1 MTMKV
6 MFNPRLFAALEKE
19 CPMSPCLARAA
30 ALMLAVSPLSL
41 LLASPAL
48 ADGEVNV
55 YSARH
60 YEVDEKLYT
69 EFTEQTGITVNLI
82 EGKEDEL
89 IERMKAEGANS
100 PADVFITADA
110 GRLWRADEAGLLSA
124 VDSTVLNERLPENLR
139 HPQGHWFGIS
149 KRARVIFYDKTR
161 VSEPPQTYAAVADP
175 QYKGLVCAR
184 SGTNIYMLSLMAAY
198 IAHNGDDAATTW
210 AQGLK
215 DNLARE
221 PQGGDTDQLK
231 GLVSGEC
238 GIAVSNTYYFARAVA
253 GDVSGVTEGLD
264 RIGIVFPDQEGN
276 GTHVNI
282 SGAGVATHAPNR
294 DNAIKFL
301 EYLTSDAAQ
310 SYFANGNNEYPAV
323 EGVAASSV
331 VEGLGAFRADTLNL
345 SVLGENQTRAQEI
358 WNEVGY
364 K

>member
-1 MTMKV
+1 
-6 MFNPRLFAALEKE
+6 
-19 CPMSPCLARAA
+19 MSSRLARAA
-30 ALMLAVSPLSL
+30 VL
-41 LLASPAL
+41 LLATSPLAMAAAVPAL
-48 ADGEVNV
+48 ADGEVNI

-60 YEVDEKLYT
+60 YEVDERLYA
-69 EFTEQTGITVNLI
+69 EFEEQTGISVNLI

-124 VDSTVLNERLPENLR
+124 VDSAILTERLPDSLR
-139 HPQGHWFGIS
+139 HPEGHWFGIS

-161 VSEPPQTYAAVADP
+161 VSEPPQTYAALADP

-184 SGTNIYMLSLMAAY
+184 SGSNIYMLSLMAAY
-198 IAHNGDDAATTW
+198 IAHNGDDAAKTW

-238 GIAVSNTYYFARAVA
+238 GIALANTYYFARAVA
-253 GDVSGVTEGLD
+253 GEVSGVTEGLD
-264 RIGIVFPDQEGN
+264 RIGIVFPDQDGN

-282 SGAGVATHAPNR
+282 SGAGVAAHAPNR
-294 DNAIKFL
+294 ENAVRFL
-301 EYLTSDAAQ
+301 EYLTSDTAQ
-310 SYFANGNNEYPAV
+310 GYFANGNNEYPAV

-331 VEGLGAFRADTLNL
+331 VAGLGSFRADTLNL
-345 SVLGENQTRAQEI
+345 SALGENQTRAQEI